1 MMQEWKK
8 HGVFEITEQRLRDQA
23 RTIRK
28 NGWLSDLELENIR
41 RMIETESHI
50 ANESTQYMEEN
61 QTEEVMIRQNE
72 GYEEIWNDP
81 DEIINNVAANVKPLD
96 EATHHIINE
105 LDDIIT
111 SNRNADGISFKK
123 IYMNILKQTTV
134 KVNRVIELIETKNIT
149 QTKNLIKA
157 AGDWV
162 ADQLGLKKY
171 KGGKKKDPWW
181 KRHIEGDIK
190 HLKKDINILER
201 VKKDQIG
208 TRKEGM
214 AKLIVEKYRVKRKGS
229 TTVN

>member
-1 MMQEWKK
+1 MGSLKLLSKDGQASLLSNFKDPM
-8 HGVFEITEQRLRDQA
+8 LLCDQA

-50 ANESTQYMEEN
+50 ANESTQYVEEN

-72 GYEEIWNDP
+72 GCEEIWNDP
-81 DEIINNVAANVKPLD
+81 DEIINNVAANVEPLD
-96 EATHHIINE
+96 EATHHIFNE

-171 KGGKKKDPWW
+171 KGGKKKDP
-181 KRHIEGDIK
+181 
-190 HLKKDINILER
+190 
-201 VKKDQIG
+201 
-208 TRKEGM
+208 
-214 AKLIVEKYRVKRKGS
+214 
-229 TTVN
+229 